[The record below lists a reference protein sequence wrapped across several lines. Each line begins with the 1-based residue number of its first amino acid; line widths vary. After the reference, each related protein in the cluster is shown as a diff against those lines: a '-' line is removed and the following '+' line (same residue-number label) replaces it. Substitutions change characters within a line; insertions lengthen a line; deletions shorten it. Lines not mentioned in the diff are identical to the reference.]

1 MPVNTGVLFCPATG
15 RAHAGRA
22 VTGMLVAG
30 LLAAPLA
37 SSPLTAQQ
45 PPDRAALQ
53 GTVVDTDGGKGV
65 RGAEVTLD
73 GTGLRAFT
81 DDKGR
86 FHFETLRPG
95 RYLLHVYRIGYE
107 TRTDSL
113 VVPDG
118 ISMDVNLEIS
128 VAPIELP
135 GIEVVTRS
143 LLLETRGFYDRRR
156 QGFRGFFM
164 DRPAIEKQDPLY
176 VTDLFRSVP
185 GVEVVNGSYL
195 RMSQSVTLLGGGLG
209 CEPSMWLDGIRSN
222 IRNYDYIRPDHIE
235 GLEVYTGGGAPGKY
249 NDLCGTVVIW
259 TRVPMRRR

>member
-1 MPVNTGVLFCPATG
+1 
-15 RAHAGRA
+15 
-22 VTGMLVAG
+22 LV
-30 LLAAPLA
+30 LLAATLA
-37 SSPLTAQQ
+37 SSPLAAQQ
-45 PPDRAALQ
+45 PTDRAALR
-53 GTVVDTDGGKGV
+53 GFVVDAQEGKGV
-65 RGAEVTLD
+65 SGAEVTLD
-73 GTGLRAFT
+73 GTGLRVFT

-86 FHFETLRPG
+86 FRFETLRPG
-95 RYLLHVYRIGYE
+95 RYFLHVYRIGYE
-107 TRTDSL
+107 TRGDSL
-113 VVPDG
+113 IVPDG
-118 ISMDVNLEIS
+118 ISMDVTLEIS

-143 LLLETRGFYDRRR
+143 LLLETRGFYDRRS

-164 DRPAIEKQDPLY
+164 DRPAIEKHDPLY

-185 GVEVVNGSYL
+185 GVEVVNGAYL

-209 CEPSMWLDGIRSN
+209 CEPTLWLDGIRSN

-249 NDLCGTVVIW
+249 NDLCGTIVIW